1 MATKRLY
8 LNALSI
14 KSIDKLKKAIVDY
27 ENDLQ
32 AKLVLFCERLSQY
45 GVEAA
50 QANIVN
56 LDAVF
61 SGDLFRSIYNE
72 QQYAT
77 KDTVVFI
84 VATNSEHAIYVEM
97 GTGMVGA
104 ENPYPGNLP
113 AVYRFGKTTEWTM
126 EHAGSGIRKLKD
138 GRYGWFYQR
147 DGQWYFTEG
156 MPSRPFMWFA
166 SMDMQEQVVRIAR
179 EVFGNV

>member
-84 VATNSEHAIYVEM
+84 VATNSEHAVYVEM

-104 ENPYPGNLP
+104 ENPYPGKLP
-113 AVYRFGKTTEWTM
+113 VVYAQGKT
-126 EHAGSGIRKLKD
+126 IRQLAD
-138 GRYGWFYQR
+138 GRYGWFYNKNGR
-147 DGQWYFTEG
+147 WYFTEG

>member
-14 KSIDKLKKAIVDY
+14 KSIEKLKKAIVDY

-32 AKLVLFCERLSQY
+32 TKLVLFCERLSQY

-84 VATNSEHAIYVEM
+84 VATNSEHAVYVEM

-104 ENPYPGNLP
+104 ENPYPGKLP
-113 AVYRFGKTTEWTM
+113 SVYAQGKT
-126 EHAGSGIRKLKD
+126 IRQLAD
-138 GRYGWFYQR
+138 GRYGWFYNKNGR
-147 DGQWYFTEG
+147 WYFTEG

>member
-84 VATNSEHAIYVEM
+84 VATNSEHAVYVEM

-104 ENPYPGNLP
+104 ENPYPGKLP
-113 AVYRFGKTTEWTM
+113 AVYAQGKT
-126 EHAGSGIRKLKD
+126 IRQLAD
-138 GRYGWFYQR
+138 GRYGWFYKKN
-147 DGQWYFTEG
+147 GQWYFTEG

>member
-14 KSIDKLKKAIVDY
+14 KSIDKLKKAIVDC

-84 VATNSEHAIYVEM
+84 VATNSEHAVYVEM

-104 ENPYPGNLP
+104 ENPYPGKLP
-113 AVYRFGKTTEWTM
+113 AVYAQGKT
-126 EHAGSGIRKLKD
+126 IRQLAD
-138 GRYGWFYQR
+138 GRYGWFYNKNGR
-147 DGQWYFTEG
+147 WYFTEG

>member
-1 MATKRLY
+1 MATKKLY

-84 VATNSEHAIYVEM
+84 VATNSEHAVYVEM

-104 ENPYPGNLP
+104 ENPYPGKLP
-113 AVYRFGKTTEWTM
+113 AVYAQGKT
-126 EHAGSGIRKLKD
+126 IRQLAD
-138 GRYGWFYQR
+138 GRYGWFYNKNGR
-147 DGQWYFTEG
+147 WYFTEG

>member
-32 AKLVLFCERLSQY
+32 TKLVLFCERLSQY

-61 SGDLFRSIYNE
+61 TGDLFRSIYNE

-84 VATNSEHAIYVEM
+84 VATNSEHAVYVEM

-104 ENPYPGNLP
+104 ENPYPGKLP
-113 AVYRFGKTTEWTM
+113 AVYAQGKT
-126 EHAGSGIRKLKD
+126 IRQLAD

>member
-32 AKLVLFCERLSQY
+32 AKLVLFCERLSHY

-50 QANIVN
+50 QANVVN

-84 VATNSEHAIYVEM
+84 VATNSEHAVYVEM

-104 ENPYPGNLP
+104 ENPYPGKLP
-113 AVYRFGKTTEWTM
+113 AVYAQGKT
-126 EHAGSGIRKLKD
+126 IRQLAD
-138 GRYGWFYQR
+138 GRYGWFYNKN
-147 DGQWYFTEG
+147 GQWYFTEG

>member
-45 GVEAA
+45 GVESA
-50 QANIVN
+50 QANIVS

-61 SGDLFRSIYNE
+61 TGDLFRSIYKE

-84 VATNSEHAIYVEM
+84 VATNSEHAVYVEM

-104 ENPYPGNLP
+104 ESPYPGKLP
-113 AVYRFGKTTEWTM
+113 AVYAQGKT
-126 EHAGSGIRKLKD
+126 IRQLAD